1 MCCRSEHSK
10 CLLISWLQAPPAV
23 MLDPKKIKYSIVHG
37 VTKSWTRLSN
47 FHFHSVQMKS
57 GRDNLPGH
65 SSLDILTNLYHR
77 GFKGTCLWWVSLE
90 LLIFPHVPVHTSQSI
105 QNILKGWQNMD
116 IWFICTEWKWKL
128 LSRVQKGEV
137 DFSRSLAG
145 SVVNPGFLSLVQC
158 SVWHPAAAYLLQV
171 LSKVWENRNQDLR
184 IY

>member
-1 MCCRSEHSK
+1 MSDRALNQGQKTWVYHRPCKWPWEVHFSF
-10 CLLISWLQAPPAV
+10 LDLNFLIS
-23 MLDPKKIKYSIVHG
+23 K
-37 VTKSWTRLSN
+37 
-47 FHFHSVQMKS
+47 MKS

-128 LSRVQKGEV
+128 LSRVQLFVTPWTILYFIFLGSNITAGGACNHEIK
-137 DFSRSLAG
+137 RHLLCSLR
-145 SVVNPGFLSLVQC
+145 Q
-158 SVWHPAAAYLLQV
+158 H
-171 LSKVWENRNQDLR
+171 